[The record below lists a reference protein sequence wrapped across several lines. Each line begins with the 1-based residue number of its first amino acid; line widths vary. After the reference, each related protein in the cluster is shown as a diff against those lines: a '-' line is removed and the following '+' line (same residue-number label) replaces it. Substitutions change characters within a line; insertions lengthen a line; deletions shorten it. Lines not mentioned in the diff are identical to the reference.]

1 MVLSRRPAPSMQ
13 LSSAQPS
20 STQLN
25 PAQPS
30 STQLNPDQLKP
41 TELYA
46 RTSEVIKIR
55 RSLTL
60 QKGKLRLLFLQRF
73 IAKKAKRSLLSVRVH
88 SFPID
93 EYS

>member
-13 LSSAQPS
+13 LSS
-20 STQLN
+20 
-25 PAQPS
+25 AQPS